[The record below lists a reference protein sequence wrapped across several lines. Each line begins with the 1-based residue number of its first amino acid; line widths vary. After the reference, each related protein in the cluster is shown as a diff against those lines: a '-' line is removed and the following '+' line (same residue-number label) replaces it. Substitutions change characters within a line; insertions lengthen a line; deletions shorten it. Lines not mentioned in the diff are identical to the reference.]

1 MSIRTIAEAKAF
13 RRKIESA
20 AQHLPVD
27 EALNSVELFEKWN
40 AVKAYA
46 TGDRVVENNILYKAK
61 QDITANPNWNPS
73 AVPALWEPVANPSE
87 AGTLDNPITAVAGM
101 TYIKG
106 LYYTENG
113 TVYLCI
119 RDDSADGSGTSLY
132 YLPSAL
138 VGSYFKKIN

>member
-1 MSIRTIAEAKAF
+1 MIIRTIAEAKAF

-20 AQHLPVD
+20 ASKLPDD
-27 EALNSVELFEKWN
+27 EAMNSVELFERWSG
-40 AVKAYA
+40 AKAYA
-46 TGDRVVENNILYKAK
+46 TGDRVVENGILYKAK
-61 QDITANPNWNPS
+61 QDITANPTWNPS

-87 AGTLDNPITAVAGM
+87 AGTFDNPITAVAGM

-119 RDDSADGSGTSLY
+119 RDDSADGTGTSLH

-138 VGSYFKKIN
+138 VGNYFEKIN

>member
-1 MSIRTIAEAKAF
+1 MSIRTIAEAMAF

-20 AQHLPVD
+20 ASKLPDD

-40 AVKAYA
+40 GAKAYT
-46 TGDRVVENNILYKAK
+46 TGDRVVENGVLFKAK
-61 QDITANPNWNPS
+61 QDISANPTWNPS

-106 LYYTENG
+106 LHYTENG

-119 RDDSADGSGTSLY
+119 RDDSADGSGTSLHY
-132 YLPSAL
+132 PPSAL
-138 VGSYFKKIN
+138 VGNYFEKIN